1 MQNLLRQAEFAR
13 RSRTTNLS
21 FPPMGAA
28 RRSPASD
35 DLPPPDTKRWVIHR
49 KAAVVAAVH
58 NGKISRDEVCRIYN
72 ISAEEFLNWERLL
85 GVHGPAGLRV
95 TRTQQYRDPKPES

>member
-1 MQNLLRQAEFAR
+1 MICSATVNHEPFV
-13 RSRTTNLS
+13 ST
-21 FPPMGAA
+21 MGAA
-28 RRSPASD
+28 RRLPGTD

-72 ISAEEFLNWERLL
+72 ISVEELLDWERLL
-85 GVHGPAGLRV
+85 CMHGPAGLRV
-95 TRTQQYRDPKPES
+95 TQVQKYRGPKAES